1 MTISKKIGFYLN
13 WAREID
19 FYSSTLQKID
29 LSKVVFIINDL
40 NRSISSHKIEQKI
53 IKEILIKKN
62 YEFCLL
68 SEILGKIKFDI
79 LISTGDL
86 GISKITTRSFLK
98 YVYRRTIGELL
109 ILLKLNLFFQNKL
122 NIKIK
127 VGGIKATLYE
137 EFFVE
142 NLISFN
148 SVKFPNGL
156 DRNIKHY
163 PNNKWKNVFDIYLAA
178 SLVEEKLIK
187 KKFKNK
193 KIFLSGYPRF
203 FKDTQN
209 NLEYLKQEFKFD
221 TKKKNIISLPNERI
235 MSMQNENAIYAYL
248 KFLKNLQLDFNL
260 ILRPHP
266 KLLLVKPKYF
276 EILRNSGIK
285 LDLDPKRRIEDLI
298 RVSDLV
304 IVDYGSSVLEGIY
317 LNKRIAFYEW
327 PHKKDFEIFHD
338 KENCLDYIIREKFD
352 FKFLNHIEGKRT
364 NLIIKNIISDKTY
377 LDGIKN
383 LETKLFG
390 SQKIKFD
397 PKVIID
403 RYYDQKNY

>member
-1 MTISKKIGFYLN
+1 MTINKKIGFYLN

-40 NRSISSHKIEQKI
+40 NKSIISHKIEQKI

-62 YEFCLL
+62 YKFCLL

-86 GISKITTRSFLK
+86 GISKITIRSFLK

-109 ILLKLNLFFQNKL
+109 ILLKLNLFFQNKF

-127 VGGIKATLYE
+127 VGGVKASLYE

-178 SLVEEKLIK
+178 SLVEENLIK

-203 FKDTQN
+203 FKNTHN

-221 TKKKNIISLPNERI
+221 TKRKNIICLPTERI
-235 MSMQNENAIYAYL
+235 MSMQNENAIYKYL
-248 KFLKNLQLDFNL
+248 KFLKNLQLNFNL

-266 KLLLVKPKYF
+266 KLQLVKPKYF
-276 EILRNSGIK
+276 EILKNSEIK

-298 RVSDLV
+298 RLSDLV

-327 PHKKDFEIFHD
+327 PHEKDFKIIYD
-338 KENCLDYIIREKFD
+338 KENCLDYIIRKKFNFKFFD
-352 FKFLNHIEGKRT
+352 FNDDKCT
-364 NLIIKNIISDKTY
+364 NLAVQNIILDKTY
-377 LDGIKN
+377 LDGIKT

-390 SQKIKFD
+390 SKKIKFD
-397 PKVIID
+397 PSVIID
-403 RYYDQKNY
+403 SYYD